1 MDINGILTAAVVVGI
16 IGMVI
21 GVLLGIAGSA
31 FAVTVDEKEVQIRK
45 CLPGN
50 NCGGCGYPGCDGLA
64 HAIFTGE
71 ADANSCPV
79 GGQAVAEQIGN
90 ILGVDVKPAEQ
101 RKAFVQCKGS
111 YDSATLDETGRKIC
125 AYGCTGC
132 GQCTSVCKFDA
143 IHVVDGVAVV
153 DEEKC
158 VGCGACA
165 RNCPRQVIAMVPKL
179 AGHMVA
185 CSNPEKGKAAK
196 AVCRNACISCGMC
209 VKVCLAEA
217 ISIESGVA
225 RIDENKC
232 TGCGACA
239 QKCPMKSIV

>member
-1 MDINGILTAAVVVGI
+1 MDIGGIITAALVVGV
-16 IGMVI
+16 IGLII
-21 GVLLGIAGSA
+21 GVLLGIAGSV
-31 FAVTVDEKEVQIRK
+31 FAVTIDEKEVQIRK

-71 ADANSCPV
+71 AEANACPV
-79 GGQAVAEQIGN
+79 GGAEVAKQIGN
-90 ILGVDVKPAEQ
+90 VLGVDVKPAEQ

-111 YDSATLDETGRKIC
+111 FDNATLNEHGHKIC
-125 AYGCTGC
+125 AYGCIGC
-132 GQCTSVCKFDA
+132 KACMEACKFDA
-143 IHVVDGVAVV
+143 IHVVDGLAVV

-158 VGCGACA
+158 VGCGKCQAACA
-165 RNCPRQVIAMVPKL
+165 RHVIAMVPKF

-239 QKCPMKSIV
+239 EKCPMKSIV